1 MDAAATV
8 TKGYQGLRESAAW
21 MDLSARGKIRVLGE
35 DRARLLH
42 AMTTQDVQSLTP
54 GHGSYAF
61 FLNAQGRILGDVNV
75 FCREDGFLLDTESE
89 TRQKLFDH
97 IDRYIIADDV
107 TLEDATGEMAT
118 IGIEGPEA
126 AAILEHLGAPVP
138 EVDYATRAWSGM
150 IVARVSSTGA
160 GGFFVFLNPAKK
172 GDLIAALD
180 TKGIA
185 EATPDDAR
193 TVRIEHGR
201 PRYGEEITERY
212 LVQETAQL
220 HAVHFSKGCY
230 LGQEIVER
238 VRSRAQIHRVLRRL
252 EVDLREA
259 PAAGSK
265 LKSADGQADAG
276 EIASAAFSPG
286 AGKVAALAYVRT
298 QFAEPGT
305 ELRLPAQDGLQ
316 AALGDIRVLVI

>member
-8 TKGYQGLRESAAW
+8 TKGYQGLRENAAW
-21 MDLSARGKIRVLGE
+21 MDLSSRGKIRVLGE

-54 GHGSYAF
+54 GHGVYAF
-61 FLNAQGRILGDVNV
+61 FLNAQGRILGDANI
-75 FCREDGFLLDTESE
+75 FCREDCFLLDTEPE

-118 IGIEGPEA
+118 IAVEGPQA
-126 AAILEHLGAPVP
+126 SAILERMGAPVP
-138 EVDYATRAWSGM
+138 ESDYETRAWSGM
-150 IVARVSSTGA
+150 TVARVSSSGT

-172 GDLIAALD
+172 GDLIAAIEA
-180 TKGIA
+180 KGIA

-220 HAVHFSKGCY
+220 QAVHFSKGCY

-238 VRSRAQIHRVLRRL
+238 VRSRAQIHRVLRRI
-252 EVDLREA
+252 EVDSPDM

-265 LKSADGQADAG
+265 LKSPDAQADAG
-276 EIASAAFSPG
+276 EIASAAFSP
-286 AGKVAALAYVRT
+286 ALGKVAAIAYVRT

-305 ELRLPAQDGLQ
+305 DLRL
-316 AALGDIRVLVI
+316 GDVRALVI